1 MPGKY
6 LTIQSTIQ
14 CPHGGMALL
23 STSNQKVSALGGNV
37 LLESD
42 VHQIA
47 GCGFTLPGPKPSPCV
62 TIEWQA
68 GTQKATID
76 GQKILVESSVGL
88 CKSPEG
94 APQGTAII
102 SQTQP
107 KVEGV

>member
-1 MPGKY
+1 MAGKY

-14 CPHGGMALL
+14 CPHGGMAIL
-23 STSNQKVSALGGNV
+23 STANQKVSALGAPV

-47 GCGFTLPGPKPSPCV
+47 GCAFTLPGPKPSPCL

-68 GTQKATID
+68 GTTMATTD
-76 GQKILVESSVGL
+76 GQKLLMESSIGL

-94 APQGTAII
+94 APQGMALI